1 MTLGKIAYEAYYKAS
16 NGRSLVSGQ
25 QLPTWE
31 RQSEEIKE
39 AWESAAAAVKA
50 QVAAEVTSVE

>member
-1 MTLGKIAYEAYYKAS
+1 MGLTLGKVAYEAYYKAS

-31 RQSEEIKE
+31 RQLPEIQE
-39 AWESAAAAVKA
+39 AWESAGAA
-50 QVAAEVTSVE
+50 VAAEVVDKE